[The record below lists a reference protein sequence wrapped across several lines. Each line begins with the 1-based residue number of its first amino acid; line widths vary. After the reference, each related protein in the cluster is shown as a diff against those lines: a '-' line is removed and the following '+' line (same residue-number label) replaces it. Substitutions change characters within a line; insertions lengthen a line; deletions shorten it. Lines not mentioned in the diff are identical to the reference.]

1 MSGKIHVL
9 LGKTLSGKTTI
20 SNILE
25 KDHGIRRVV
34 SFTTRPKRENEI
46 DGVDYHFYEDIQ
58 VYSLIAGNNALALRS
73 YQPHHSFGPY
83 PWYYGIN
90 KKDIDLSTDVL
101 IITDFEGL
109 KQIEEEFGKDK
120 VVSHYLDITYKE
132 QIKRLET
139 RGKELTEEQY
149 RRIESDDKDF
159 NGTKEYVDYVHA
171 VSKQPK
177 TIAKAIAKT
186 MKEAINWVN

>member
-46 DGVDYHFYEDIQ
+46 DGVDYHFYEDVQ
-58 VYSLIAGNNALALRS
+58 VYSLIAKNNVLALRS

-101 IITDFEGL
+101 VITDFKGL
-109 KQIEEEFGKDK
+109 KQVEEELGKDN
-120 VVSHYLDITYKE
+120 VVSHYLDITHKE

-149 RRIESDDKDF
+149 RRIESDNKDF
-159 NGTKEYVDYVHA
+159 DGAKEYVDHVHA

-177 TIAKAIAKT
+177 TIAKAIAKV
-186 MKEAINWVN
+186 MKEAIN

>member
-46 DGVDYHFYEDIQ
+46 DGVDYHFYEDVQ
-58 VYSLIAGNNALALRS
+58 VYGLIAKNNALALRS

-101 IITDFEGL
+101 IITDFKGL

-139 RGKELTEEQY
+139 REKELTEEQY
-149 RRIESDDKDF
+149 RRIESDNKDF
-159 NGTKEYVDYVHA
+159 DGTKEYVDHVHA

-177 TIAKAIAKT
+177 TIAKSITKT
-186 MKEAINWVN
+186 MKEAIN

>member
-25 KDHGIRRVV
+25 KDHGIGRVV

-46 DGVDYHFYEDIQ
+46 DGVDYHFYEDVQ

-90 KKDIDLSTDVL
+90 KKDIDLSTDVF

-109 KQIEEEFGKDK
+109 KRVEEEFGKDK
-120 VVSHYLDITYKE
+120 VVSHYLDITHKE
-132 QIKRLET
+132 QIKRLDT
-139 RGKELTEEQY
+139 RGKELTDEQY

-159 NGTKEYVDYVHA
+159 NGTKEYVDHVHV

-186 MKEAINWVN
+186 VKEAIN